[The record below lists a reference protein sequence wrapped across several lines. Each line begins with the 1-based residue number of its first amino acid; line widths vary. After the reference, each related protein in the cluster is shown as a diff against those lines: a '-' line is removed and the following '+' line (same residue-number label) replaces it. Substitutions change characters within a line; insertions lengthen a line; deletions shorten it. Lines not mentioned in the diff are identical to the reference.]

1 MRKIVT
7 LTIWML
13 LAVPVLTQSSSP
25 KIELLETGSF
35 HGSEVKARSGERWLG
50 LYVTRRGSSLIT
62 STVKVKSMF
71 DEIVDIEGEMT
82 GKDVSVDRADEPIF
96 LIKNANVLKPGP
108 AMTVYKGGQESLH
121 VLAEKSLVKMKLGE
135 TNYQLKVVSRHRSEG
150 KGLVPPNAQLVFTD
164 GLAPQTLYRIGSL
177 TADATWYLLWAGDV
191 DGDGKLDLYLSLSD
205 HYNVSEHRLFLS
217 SQAQAG
223 QLLRQVAKFRTT
235 GC

>member
-13 LAVPVLTQSSSP
+13 VAIPALTQSSSP
-25 KIELLETGSF
+25 KIELIETGGF
-35 HGSEVKARSGERWLG
+35 HGNEVKARSGEKWLG
-50 LYVTRRGSSLIT
+50 LYLTKRSSSLIT
-62 STVKVKSMF
+62 STVKVTRVF

-82 GKDVSVDRADEPIF
+82 GKSVSVDRAGEPVF
-96 LIKNANVLKPGP
+96 LVKNAEMLKPGP
-108 AMTVYKGGQESLH
+108 VTTVYKGGQESLH
-121 VLAEKSLVKMKLGE
+121 VLAEKSLVKMTLGQ

-150 KGLVPPNAQLVFTD
+150 GGLVPPNAQLVFTD
-164 GLAPQTLYRIGSL
+164 GWESQTLYKIGSL